1 MHVDYV
7 TLLSEAG
14 TPAREPGPARRY
26 ERSADARNTVEI
38 GGAGPPETPDASL
51 AARRARVSSPAAG
64 VRSSDITGAAV
75 HDGYRS
81 PCGRPRHRRR
91 WSLADDGLRIDDLVT
106 GRGRHE
112 IVVRWHLSAGAIAE
126 VTDRTAVITSMAG
139 SFLMTVKAASAVAL
153 AVEARPVTTGP
164 AGPIEAA
171 VLTCRM
177 HTELPARVTTC
188 WSRARGEDAEGM
200 T

>member
-1 MHVDYV
+1 MHVDYL
-7 TLLSEAG
+7 TLLSC
-14 TPAREPGPARRY
+14 P
-26 ERSADARNTVEI
+26 SAE
-38 GGAGPPETPDASL
+38 
-51 AARRARVSSPAAG
+51 

-75 HDGYRS
+75 QDGYRS

-106 GRGRHE
+106 GWGRHE

-126 VTDRTAVITSMAG
+126 VTDRTAVITSVAG

-153 AVEARPVTTGP
+153 AVETGP
-164 AGPIEAA
+164 VRTGSADTIEAP

-177 HTELPARVTTC
+177 HTDLPVQVTTS
-188 WSRARGEDAEGM
+188 WSRARSDDAEGM
-200 T
+200 G